1 MIRAIKGM
9 RDILPPETTLWNRLE
24 TEARA
29 LFRLYG
35 FGEIRT
41 PVLEPAELFSRAVGA
56 DTDIVGKE
64 MFTFQDRDQS
74 WLSLRPEA
82 TASVV
87 RAYVEHRLW
96 EQPGLTRLFYLG
108 PMFRRER
115 PQKGRYR
122 QFSQIGAEV
131 LGGGAPVVDYQLLE
145 MLALL
150 VARCGLAAQLR
161 LNSIGCPADRARYQE
176 ALRAALAP
184 QIGQMCADC
193 QRRFQTNPLRI
204 LDCKVP
210 ADQPI
215 IAALPALE
223 AFLDAPCREHFAE
236 LRRLLEAG
244 GVAYQLAPRLV
255 RGLDYYNRTAFEF
268 VHGALGAQ
276 NALLGGGRY
285 DGLARALG
293 APASPPEI
301 DQAIGFAIGEDR
313 WILAMQSSAAASSPA
328 PAPAVFVIPVGVAL
342 TTAALAIARRV
353 RAAGVS
359 AETGD
364 GSRKLG
370 KLLELAARAGARYAV
385 LVGEAEQAT
394 GLIVLRDLATGTQ
407 RELPPAALAAALAAS
422 PAAPASGT
430 RGAAAPAPGNEAA
443 P

>member
-9 RDILPPETTLWNRLE
+9 RDILPPETALWDRLE

-41 PVLEPAELFSRAVGA
+41 PVLEPAELFARAVGA

-64 MFTFQDRDQS
+64 MFTFQDRDES

-96 EQPGLTRLFYLG
+96 ERPGLTRLFYLG

-131 LGGGAPVVDYQLLE
+131 LGGGAPVVDYELLE

-150 VARCGLAAQLR
+150 VARCGLEAQLR
-161 LNSIGCPADRARYQE
+161 LNSIGCPADRTRYQE

-184 QIGQMCADC
+184 QIGHMCADC

-215 IAALPALE
+215 IAALPTIE
-223 AFLDAPCREHFAE
+223 DFLDAPCREHFAE
-236 LRRLLEAG
+236 LRRLLDAG
-244 GVAYQLAPRLV
+244 GIAYELAPRLV

-293 APASPPEI
+293 APASPPGI

-313 WILAMQSSAAASSPA
+313 WILAMQASAATPA
-328 PAPAVFVIPVGVAL
+328 APVTAATNPPAQVFIIPIGAAM
-342 TTAALAIARRV
+342 TAAALAIARRV
-353 RAAGVS
+353 RAADWP

-370 KLLELAARAGARYAV
+370 KLLELAARAGARFAV
-385 LVGEAEQAT
+385 LVGEAEQAK
-394 GLIVLRDLATGTQ
+394 GIVVLRDLATGAQ
-407 RELPPAALAAALAAS
+407 REVPPAALAAALAEP
-422 PAAPASGT
+422 PAAPARRNQAVS
-430 RGAAAPAPGNEAA
+430 
-443 P
+443 